1 MAAWLE
7 VVGIGEDGLSG
18 LGHWARIAVED
29 CDILFGAPR
38 HLAMVPERPGQE
50 RIAWPSPFAAAFDLV
65 LARRG
70 RPVCILASGDPML
83 YGIGASLSRR
93 LDPAEMRVWPHP
105 SAFSLAAARLGW
117 PLQDCTLLTVHGR
130 PLELVHPH
138 LAPGARLLIL
148 AEDGTSPAKLA
159 ALLCQQGFGASRL
172 TVLERLD
179 GPAER
184 RLDGPADGWAA
195 ERCADLN
202 VMAVECAADRPGAA
216 LPTLAGLPD
225 EAFAHDGQLTK
236 RDIRAVTIARLV
248 PLPGQTLWDVGAG
261 CGSVAVEWMR
271 AHPRCRAIAI
281 EAKSQRLALIEEN
294 RLKLGVPGLT
304 VLAGKAPACLA
315 GLATPDAIFIG
326 GGLTVPGL
334 VDTCW
339 NALRPG
345 GRMVANA
352 VTIQGEAILSDL
364 YARLGGE
371 LTRISVAHAA
381 PLGGFDGWRT
391 AMPVT
396 LWAAVKQ
403 V

>member
-1 MAAWLE
+1 MTAWLD

-18 LGHWARIAVED
+18 LGQWARIAVED
-29 CDILFGAPR
+29 CAVLFGAAR

-50 RIAWPSPFAAAFDLV
+50 RIAWPSPFAAAFELV

-70 RPVCILASGDPML
+70 QAVCILASGDPML
-83 YGIGASLSRR
+83 YGIGASLARR

-138 LAPGARLLIL
+138 LAPGARLLVL
-148 AEDGTSPAKLA
+148 AEDGTSPARLA
-159 ALLCQQGFGASRL
+159 ALLCQRGFGASRL

-184 RLDGPADGWAA
+184 RLDGPAVGWAA

-202 VMAVECAADRPGAA
+202 VIAVECVADRPGAA

-225 EAFAHDGQLTK
+225 DAFAHDGQLTK
-236 RDIRAVTIARLV
+236 RDIRAVTLARLV

-261 CGSVAVEWMR
+261 CGSIAVEWMR
-271 AHPRCRAIAI
+271 THPRCRAIAI
-281 EAKSQRLALIEEN
+281 EAKPHRLALIEEN
-294 RLKLGVPGLT
+294 RLKLGAPGLT

-315 GLATPDAIFIG
+315 GLEAPDAIFIG

-334 VDTCW
+334 VDFCW
-339 NALRPG
+339 SALNPG
-345 GRMVANA
+345 GRLVANA
-352 VTIQGEAILSDL
+352 VTIQGEAILSGL

-396 LWAAVKQ
+396 LWAAVKP